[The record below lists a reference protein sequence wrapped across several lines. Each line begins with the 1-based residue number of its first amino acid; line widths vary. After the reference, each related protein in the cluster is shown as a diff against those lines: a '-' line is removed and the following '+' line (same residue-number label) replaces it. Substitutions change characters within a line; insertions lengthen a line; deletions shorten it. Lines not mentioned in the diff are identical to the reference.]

1 MNDKGGETPAD
12 HTGGGVGGNHP
23 SVEQF
28 KIVVGPSTGGE
39 FNTARLRLVPL
50 ACWRVE
56 DVRFDF
62 DSSFVLPD
70 VKQEIQLLAR
80 LIAAHTKP
88 DRRPPPLS
96 IFGHAD
102 PVGNDDY
109 NKGLSGRR
117 AAAIYGMLT
126 RRDEVWEDLFS
137 DGGNFARPAAG
148 DKWGLRSIQIMLNEL
163 KPPVPMNGNQSPET
177 TAAIRQF
184 QTSHGLSPDGNAGP
198 ATRKKLF
205 LAYMD
210 QVCVDDEDRPLKV
223 DKTEGVLGH
232 NQDAHGKADF
242 QGCGEL
248 NPVLVFSKNRNSDFE
263 NDADKTAR
271 NAANAPNRRV
281 MALLFRPGTRVT
293 PARWP
298 CPRAKEGLSDCRKRL
313 WSDGEKRRT
322 TRLPDKDRKF
332 KDRQDT
338 FSCRFYQRQVALSP
352 CERVAEFWVIRVLED
367 GPEPIS
373 KRRPI
378 ANQPFSVTGAGG
390 VPAEIRGV
398 TDRNGVLRIPVRDD
412 PALMTLRIAGI
423 ELKLAG
429 GSLQKLNDGPVA
441 IVQRLS
447 NLGFLDAGRSDLE
460 EVFSDALSV
469 FQKLHSLAE
478 TGEADR
484 NTQKKLRELHG
495 S

>member
-1 MNDKGGETPAD
+1 M
-12 HTGGGVGGNHP
+12 
-23 SVEQF
+23 
-28 KIVVGPSTGGE
+28 
-39 FNTARLRLVPL
+39 
-50 ACWRVE
+50 
-56 DVRFDF
+56 
-62 DSSFVLPD
+62 
-70 VKQEIQLLAR
+70 
-80 LIAAHTKP
+80 
-88 DRRPPPLS
+88 S

-109 NKGLSGRR
+109 NKSLSGRR

-137 DGGNFARPAAG
+137 STGNFARPAAG

-163 KPPVPMNGNQSPET
+163 RPPVPLDGKQSPET
-177 TAAIRQF
+177 TAAIKQF
-184 QTSHGLSPDGNAGP
+184 QSSHGLSPDGNAGA

-210 QVCVDDEDRPLKV
+210 LLCVDDNEKPFKV
-223 DKTEGVLGH
+223 DKVEGFLGRH
-232 NQDAHGKADF
+232 QDPQGKADF

-248 NPVLVFSKNRNSDFE
+248 NPVLVFSKNRNAEFESDE
-263 NDADKTAR
+263 DKAPR
-271 NAANAPNRRV
+271 NAANASNRRV
-281 MALLFRPGTRVT
+281 MALLFRPGSRVT
-293 PARWP
+293 PSRWP
-298 CPRAKEGLSDCRKRL
+298 CPRAKEGLAGCLKRL
-313 WSDGEKRRT
+313 WSDGEKRRS

-332 KDRQDT
+332 KDNQDT
-338 FSCRFYQRQVALSP
+338 FACRFYQRQTTLSP

-367 GPEPIS
+367 GPEPIG

-398 TDRNGVLRIPVRDD
+398 TDRNGVLRIPVKDD

-429 GSLQKLNDGPVA
+429 GSLQKLTEGPVA
-441 IVQRLS
+441 VVQRLS
-447 NLGFLDAGRSDLE
+447 NLGFLDSAQADLA
-460 EVFSDALSV
+460 EVFAGALTF
-469 FQKLHSLAE
+469 FQKLHDISE
-478 TGEADR
+478 TGEADGT
-484 NTQKKLRELHG
+484 TQKKLRQLHG